1 MRTRNE
7 FSSFFS
13 YALPLQNFSFPGLLA
28 LVHEPQYETDEA
40 QTDGRKAAIHEIAE
54 VILVDGVA
62 ELVHDEENAA
72 SDGKEVEKP
81 SYDFDKDFHSYR
93 V

>member
-1 MRTRNE
+1 
-7 FSSFFS
+7 
-13 YALPLQNFSFPGLLA
+13 LA
-28 LVHEPQYETDEA
+28 LVHEPQDETDEA

>member
-1 MRTRNE
+1 M
-7 FSSFFS
+7 SSHLFLYPCS
-13 YALPLQNFSFPGLLA
+13 QV
-28 LVHEPQYETDEA
+28 LVHEPQYKTDEA
-40 QTDGRKAAIHEIAE
+40 QSDGRKAAIHEIAE

-72 SDGKEVEKP
+72 SDGKEIEKP

>member
-1 MRTRNE
+1 M
-7 FSSFFS
+7 SSHLFL
-13 YALPLQNFSFPGLLA
+13 YPCLQV

-40 QTDGRKAAIHEIAE
+40 QTYGRKAAIHEIAE

-62 ELVHDEENAA
+62 ELVHDEENAT
-72 SDGKEVEKP
+72 SDGKKVEKP

>member
-1 MRTRNE
+1 M
-7 FSSFFS
+7 SSHLFL
-13 YALPLQNFSFPGLLA
+13 YPCLQF
-28 LVHEPQYETDEA
+28 LVHEPQDDTDEA
-40 QTDGRKAAIHEIAE
+40 QPDGRKAAIHEIAE
-54 VILVDGVA
+54 VILVDGVT